1 MNSPV
6 VATPGSVQR
15 EPDKASV
22 AAYSFQI
29 TNLLKS
35 KHNDVRKL
43 AYSLW
48 LEQGCPEGSAE
59 RDWFE
64 AEHRILA
71 KELCGN

>member
-1 MNSPV
+1 MNSPI

-15 EPDKASV
+15 EPDRASV

-29 TNLLKS
+29 TNLLQS
-35 KHNDVRKL
+35 KYNDVCQL

-48 LEQGCPEGSAE
+48 LEQGCPEGTAE

-64 AEHRILA
+64 AEQRILA

>member
-22 AAYSFQI
+22 IAYSFQI
-29 TNLLKS
+29 SNLLKS
-35 KHNDVRKL
+35 KHNDISLV

-48 LEQGCPEGSAE
+48 LEHGCPEGTAE

-64 AEHRILA
+64 AEQRILA

>member
-15 EPDKASV
+15 EPDRASV
-22 AAYSFQI
+22 AAYSFHI
-29 TNLLKS
+29 TNLLQS
-35 KHNDVRKL
+35 KHNDVCHL

-48 LEQGCPEGSAE
+48 LEHGCPEGSAD

-64 AEHRILA
+64 AEQRILA
-71 KELCGN
+71 KALCGN